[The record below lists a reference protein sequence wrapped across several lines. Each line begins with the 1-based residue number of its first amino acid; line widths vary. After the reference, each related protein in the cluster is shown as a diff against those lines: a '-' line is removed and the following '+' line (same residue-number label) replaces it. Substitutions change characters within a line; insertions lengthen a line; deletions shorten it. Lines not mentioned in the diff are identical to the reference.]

1 MKPHR
6 LITIAT
12 ALLLSMAFCSC
23 KVVRASRP
31 VRESF
36 RTLQPLLLRSEKV
49 DSCLLVLRGIDTTTL
64 SRPSDKAK

>member
-6 LITIAT
+6 LITIAA
-12 ALLLSMAFCSC
+12 ALMLSMAFCSC

-31 VRESF
+31 VRESL

-49 DSCLLVLRGIDTTTL
+49 DSCLEVIGGANSVVEGVAMLC
-64 SRPSDKAK
+64 AM